1 MATGRPPRRQKAPS
15 EPVTIDLQ
23 AERSEAVARD
33 EGLKPDE
40 LHADDDIE
48 AAPEGPPVEA
58 ASQDDESKPAE
69 VASDGAGAD
78 TPDGTATGAS
88 PAEPPPRQPPA
99 PRGPSTSSMIAAGI
113 FGGLIALAGAGSM
126 QYAGILPSTG
136 STADTAEAT
145 DLTARLTAI
154 EDRIATLADAP
165 PAQPADETLAP
176 RLAALE
182 TSLEELKAQ
191 ATSTASE
198 SVVAGLRGEL
208 AAVAEN
214 VGQLKAA
221 IEANAQSV
229 ADTDARLAAAEKKID
244 EPRSDVEM
252 ARAIAATALKAAIDR
267 GGPFLAELDTL
278 AGIAPDDPSI
288 AGLKPHAAT
297 GVLSRV
303 ELVRRFPD
311 VANAI
316 LAAVHQPD
324 ESEGLGSRLL
334 SSAFSVIKV
343 RPVGNVE
350 GDTPE
355 AIVARMEDKLGN
367 GDLKGALI
375 EWDSLPEAGKA
386 VSGAYA
392 ELLRNRLEAE
402 TLAASAMNAA
412 VERNG

>member
-1 MATGRPPRRQKAPS
+1 MATGKPPRRQKASS
-15 EPVTIDLQ
+15 EPVTIDLE
-23 AERSEAVARD
+23 AERSEAVAPD

-40 LHADDDIE
+40 LHADEEIS
-48 AAPEGPPVEA
+48 AAPEGPPVEPASTETEEETGTGNASGA
-58 ASQDDESKPAE
+58 ASSNRSFAQEPARP
-69 VASDGAGAD
+69 VPIVS
-78 TPDGTATGAS
+78 
-88 PAEPPPRQPPA
+88 
-99 PRGPSTSSMIAAGI
+99 RGPSTSALIAAGI
-113 FGGLIALAGAGSM
+113 FGGLVALAGAGSM
-126 QYAGILPSTG
+126 QYAGVLPSVGTN
-136 STADTAEAT
+136 TAQPNNDP
-145 DLTARLTAI
+145 DFTARLSTI
-154 EDRIATLADAP
+154 EQRVATLANT
-165 PAQPADETLAP
+165 PATQPADETLAP

-182 TSLEELKAQ
+182 TTLEDLKAQ
-191 ATSTASE
+191 STSAASE

-208 AAVAEN
+208 ATVAET

-229 ADTDARLAAAEKKID
+229 ADTNARLATAEKKID

-278 AGIAPDDPSI
+278 SGIAPDDPSL
-288 AGLKPHAAT
+288 AGLKPYASV
-297 GVLSRV
+297 GVLSRT
-303 ELVRRFPD
+303 ELVKRFPD

-316 LAAVHQPD
+316 LAAIHQPD

-350 GDTPE
+350 GETPE

-367 GDLKGALI
+367 GDLKGVLL
-375 EWDSLPEAGKA
+375 EWDSLPEVGKA
-386 VSGAYA
+386 ASGAYA

-402 TLAASAMNAA
+402 TLAASAMSAA
-412 VERNG
+412 VARNG